1 MKHSNNKFHQIY
13 TDLEEEYNEEKNNL
27 LKVKIIETLVKE
39 YSNDTKL
46 GEEVRKFVNIKETTK
61 GDFKL

>member
-1 MKHSNNKFHQIY
+1 MKHSNDKLHQIY

-39 YSNDTKL
+39 YSNDADL
-46 GEEVRKFVNIKETTK
+46 GAKIREFIN
-61 GDFKL
+61 L

>member
-1 MKHSNNKFHQIY
+1 MNTMKHSDNKLHQIY

-39 YSNDTKL
+39 YSNDADL
-46 GEEVRKFVNIKETTK
+46 GAKIREFIN
-61 GDFKL
+61 L

>member
-1 MKHSNNKFHQIY
+1 MNTMKHSNNKLHQIY

-39 YSNDTKL
+39 YSNDADL
-46 GEEVRKFVNIKETTK
+46 GAKIREFIN
-61 GDFKL
+61 L